1 MKNRNKLFTSIAILG
16 SAIFGMVLTAGT
28 GVFEALGIFS
38 RTTTGAKP
46 INVVLDESNAYSSGT
61 SQTINT
67 TFGENPIVFDYSG
80 CSSAQAKTHVYM
92 PENATVG
99 NYYKANN
106 KSLDINWNNKLTSIE
121 SIKAVFNAD
130 SGASLQFRASYDGK
144 TSGGTWG
151 EFAPLTSNTSF
162 ALASNPYYIELKAV
176 GGSVS
181 LTSCEICFS
190 CVQNTSASGTP
201 KYETQVSVNG
211 GESRSYGVDK
221 SFDSLIPENPNKATR
236 ANSDKPLDI
245 KVTLSDGSQKTLYKG
260 EFTYTVTNSSGSQIT
275 TSEPFGTAGKYTAHI
290 KYGSL
295 ATFDYQFD
303 VAANLV
309 ESITLPNTFA
319 LNTGASATLSYTVLP
334 SNATN
339 KTLSWTSSNTNVATV
354 DQNGHVTSIAAGT
367 TIITAA
373 ATDTSNVSSSCTV
386 NVSNVAVTS
395 VSLDKHSL
403 TMYVG
408 DSDETLTATVLP
420 ENATNKNVAW
430 SSNNPSA
437 ATIVNG
443 VIHAVAPGE
452 ARIRV
457 SAGANTE
464 IYDDCIVTV
473 KSSSEKPISIA
484 LTTWYYNEDELSTT
498 SGGSAVDTQNALPL
512 TTLTGSSVDKSYI
525 VSEISGTNAYHPKNG
540 GLCIGTT
547 SAAGSLTYKIF
558 DSYPVSKV
566 VLYGA
571 YTQVG
576 NEILLNGNTSDSGS
590 LTSKAAELSTISEP
604 LVWDNLNIQSSN
616 GYQNLVFNTST
627 GKDKRVTIYV
637 LEIYINITPVV
648 PKPVT
653 NIDVSLDSSSIYA
666 GSSTGATAIITP
678 DDADNQN
685 VEWRSSNEDVA
696 TVNNKGIVTGVSQ
709 GTANIIATSAENSTI
724 SGFATITVTP
734 KPVVHV
740 TSLTVTPDTLD
751 LSPGKSADLSVSIEP
766 NDADNQNVTWS
777 GSANGITVD
786 SAGHI
791 SVSDSATIG
800 ATATITARSDDTS
813 SASGTCVV
821 TVVEEALSGTA
832 TIVPSDLLTS
842 YPTSEDDFEKDGI
855 TFTAYNAA
863 NINSQGYLQ
872 FKKEGGYIANKT
884 AINGLQSITLN
895 RTNHSTNNSFSGT
908 IEYGSSYDSDG
919 YNISMSVSEGNT
931 YKFPSGTSFFK
942 IFTGKYAGYLSSINL
957 TYSTKQSKPSAIS
970 IPLSAEV
977 GIGSTTTL
985 TATYTPADAN
995 VHTDINWTSS
1005 NNNVATVDANGKVT
1019 GVSAGTATITATLKD
1034 EGYTSIYAE
1043 CAVTVKAIAVT
1054 GVSLDKTSV
1063 NLSINGQTTL
1073 TETVSPSNATNK
1085 SVTWTSSN
1093 NNVATV
1099 SNGVVTAVGTGTATI
1114 TVKTVD
1120 GNKSATCSV
1129 NVSEIQKDKWTILI
1143 YMCGADLESNPK
1155 GGGYATGDITEMLSV
1170 RNQPS
1175 DVNIVLQTG
1184 GANTWKKYNISSQYN
1199 QRYHIENKS
1208 LICDNS
1214 QVYSRYQ
1221 SMGESNTLKDFIT
1234 WGLETYPADK
1244 TGLIL
1249 WNHGGAL
1256 RGVCYDEKAD
1266 DDNLT
1271 DNEVRTAVSGALSAT
1286 GTSGKLEFIGYD
1298 ACLMAVQDIADFN
1311 APYFNYMVCSEESEA
1326 GAGWDYD
1333 TWLDDVYSNQSTTTI
1348 LKAICDGFIRD
1359 NGGVNASGNNW
1370 QGDEGVYYEP
1380 ANQTLSYL
1388 NLSYAEAYKT
1398 AFEAMAS
1405 QLKSK
1410 ISSGGASGFRN
1421 DIIGKTY
1428 CFSYDYETNDPYL
1441 DYYGL
1446 IDVQHFLEVLKASS
1460 KYNPG
1465 DTYVNNTLTA
1475 LHNLVAYS
1483 TSQQEGAHDAHGL
1496 ALTFVGGTGYKL
1508 QNYVTSTYS
1517 NFTNWISI
1525 NSSYKGDVNYTY
1537 RY

>member
-1 MKNRNKLFTSIAILG
+1 MKNRNKIFTSLAVLG
-16 SAIFGMVLTAGT
+16 SAIFAMVLTAST
-28 GVFEALGIFS
+28 GIFEALGLFNS
-38 RTTTGAKP
+38 TRTTSSNATNLILNK
-46 INVVLDESNAYSSGT
+46 DNAYSSGT

-67 TFGENPIVFDYSG
+67 TFGKNPIVFDYSG
-80 CSSAQAKTHVYM
+80 CSAQTNAHVRM
-92 PENATVG
+92 AENATVG
-99 NYYKANN
+99 NYYKTNN
-106 KSLDINWNNKLTSIE
+106 SSSGINWNNKLTSIE
-121 SIKAVFNAD
+121 SIKPVFSAD
-130 SGASLQFRASYDGK
+130 TGASLQFRASYNGNK
-144 TSGGTWG
+144 TGGTWG
-151 EFAPLTSNTSF
+151 EFAPLTSNTAF
-162 ALASNPYYIELKAV
+162 TLASNPYYIELKAV

-190 CVQNTSASGTP
+190 CIENTSATGTP

-211 GESRSYGVDK
+211 GESRSYGIDK

-245 KVTLSDGSQKTLYKG
+245 KATLSDGTQKTLYKG

-275 TSEPFGTAGKYTAHI
+275 TSQPFGTAGKYTAHI
-290 KYGSL
+290 SYGNL
-295 ATFDYQFD
+295 PTFDYQFD
-303 VAANLV
+303 VAVNLV
-309 ESITLPNTFA
+309 ESITLPNTYA
-319 LNTGASATLSYTVLP
+319 LNVGASGTLSYTVLP

-339 KTLSWTSSNTNVATV
+339 KTLSWTSSNTDVATV
-354 DQNGHVTSIAAGT
+354 DNYGKVTSKVAGT
-367 TIITAA
+367 TTITAS
-373 ATDTSNVSSSCTV
+373 ATDGSNVSSTCLVT
-386 NVSNVAVTS
+386 VSNIAVTS

-437 ATIVNG
+437 VTVTNG

-464 IYDDCIVTV
+464 IYDDCFVTV
-473 KSSSEKPISIA
+473 KSSSEKPVNIKVVSTFYNSNS
-484 LTTWYYNEDELSTT
+484 LTDT
-498 SGGSAVDTQNALPL
+498 SHTEAVDT
-512 TTLTGSSVDKSYI
+512 TKTLNITEVIGSDADKSDIISSV
-525 VSEISGTNAYHPKNG
+525 SGTSANLNKNG
-540 GLCIGTT
+540 GLCLGT
-547 SAAGSLTYKIF
+547 GSKYGDTTYYIF
-558 DSYPVSKV
+558 EEYPVSKV

-571 YTQVG
+571 VYDSGSTFTLN
-576 NEILLNGNTSDSGS
+576 NEEPDSGS
-590 LTSKAAELSTISEP
+590 LASKADTLDKVTDP
-604 LVWDNLNIQSSN
+604 LVWDNLNIASEN
-616 GYQNLVFNTST
+616 GYQKLNFETANNYRS
-627 GKDKRVTIYV
+627 TIYV

-653 NIDVSLDSSSIYA
+653 NISVSLDSSSIYV
-666 GSSTGATAIITP
+666 GSSTGANATITP

-685 VEWRSSNEDVA
+685 VEWSSSNEDVA

-724 SGFATITVTP
+724 SAYATITVNP
-734 KPVVHV
+734 KPIVHV
-740 TSLTVTPDTLD
+740 TGLTVTPEILD
-751 LSPGKSADLSVSIEP
+751 ISPGKGADLSVSIEP
-766 NDADNQNVTWS
+766 NDADNQSVTWS
-777 GSANGITVD
+777 GSANGIIVD
-786 SAGHI
+786 NTGHI
-791 SVSDSATIG
+791 NVSDSATIG

-813 SASGTCVV
+813 SAYGTCVV

-832 TIVPSDLLTS
+832 TIVPSDLATGYALAG
-842 YPTSEDDFEKDGI
+842 DFEKDGI

-863 NINSQGYLQ
+863 NMNSQGYLQ

-919 YNISMSVSEGNT
+919 YNNSMSVSEGNT

-957 TYSTKQSKPSAIS
+957 TYSTKQTKPTGIS
-970 IPLSAEV
+970 IPSTAEV

-985 TATYTPADAN
+985 SATYTPADAN
-995 VHTDINWTSS
+995 VHTDINWTST
-1005 NNNVATVDANGKVT
+1005 NNNIATVDANGKVT
-1019 GVSAGTATITATLKD
+1019 GVSAGTATITARLKD
-1034 EGYTSIYAE
+1034 EGYTSIFAE
-1043 CAVTVKAIAVT
+1043 CTVTVKAIAVT

-1085 SVTWTSSN
+1085 SVTWTTSDSR
-1093 NNVATV
+1093 VATV
-1099 SNGVVTAVGTGTATI
+1099 SNGLVTAVGTGTATI

-1120 GNKSATCSV
+1120 GNKQATCTI

-1143 YMCGADLESNPK
+1143 YMCGADLESGSGGGN
-1155 GGGYATGDITEMLSV
+1155 GGYATGDIAEMLQV

-1199 QRYHIENKS
+1199 QRYHIANRSLVKDADKVYTSYKS
-1208 LICDNS
+1208 MC
-1214 QVYSRYQ
+1214 
-1221 SMGESNTLKDFIT
+1221 ESNTLKDFIT

-1271 DNEVRTAVSGALSAT
+1271 DNEVRSAVSGALSAT
-1286 GTSGKLEFIGYD
+1286 GTTGKLEFIGYD

-1326 GAGWDYD
+1326 GYGWDYD
-1333 TWLDDVYSNQSTTTI
+1333 TWLDDVYSYQPTTTI
-1348 LKAICDGFIRD
+1348 LKAICDGFITD
-1359 NGGVNASGNNW
+1359 NGGVNASGNTW
-1370 QGDEGVYYEP
+1370 AGDNGNYYEP

-1388 NLSYAEAYKT
+1388 NLSYAEAYRN
-1398 AFEAMAS
+1398 AFETMAA

-1410 ISSGGASGFRN
+1410 VASNSKGFRDN
-1421 DIIGKTY
+1421 IIGKTY
-1428 CFSYDYETNDPYL
+1428 CFGYDYDYKDSYL
-1441 DYYGL
+1441 DYYGV
-1446 IDVQHFLEVLKASS
+1446 IDVQHFLEVLKANST
-1460 KYNPG
+1460 YNPG
-1465 DTYVNNTLTA
+1465 DTYVNNALTA

-1483 TSQQEGAHDAHGL
+1483 TSQREAAHDAHGL
-1496 ALTFVGGTGYKL
+1496 SLYFVGGTKYSNKD
-1508 QNYVTSTYS
+1508 YCSSTYS
-1517 NFTNWISI
+1517 NFSNWNSI
-1525 NSSYKGDVNYTY
+1525 NTSYGGTVNYTY
-1537 RY
+1537 KY